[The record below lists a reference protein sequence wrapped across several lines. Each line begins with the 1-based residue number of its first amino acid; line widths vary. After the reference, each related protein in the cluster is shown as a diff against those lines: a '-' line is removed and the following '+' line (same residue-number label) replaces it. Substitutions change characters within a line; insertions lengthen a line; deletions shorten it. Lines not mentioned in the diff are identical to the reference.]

1 MGRKPAKKTLRKS
14 GLKKTKGGTEAS
26 TSTITAPRDAVSG
39 NSTGRRGYKFF
50 Y

>member
-1 MGRKPAKKTLRKS
+1 MGRKPAKKTLRRADM
-14 GLKKTKGGTEAS
+14 KKTKGGMEAV
-26 TSTITAPRDAVSG
+26 TATAAAPRDAVSG